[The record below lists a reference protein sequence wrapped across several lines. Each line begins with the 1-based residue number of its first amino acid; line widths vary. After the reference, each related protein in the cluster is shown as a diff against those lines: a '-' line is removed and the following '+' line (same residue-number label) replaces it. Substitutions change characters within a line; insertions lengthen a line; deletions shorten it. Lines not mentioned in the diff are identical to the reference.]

1 METVSSKKRGR
12 PSVYDRD
19 GMQTLREFNKS
30 QFSEMGARSLSNLYY
45 VQTGQQLAIDCY
57 GDQRARQIFTRSS
70 GRMRRQCVL
79 EQIGRLYQQERA
91 TADECRD
98 VLRCAVDL
106 LGEGYTVRQVQEA
119 IREHRKQYE

>member
-19 GMQTLREFNKS
+19 GMQTLRAVNRGNFPDCS
-30 QFSEMGARSLSNLYY
+30 ARSLSNLYY
-45 VQTGQQLAIDCY
+45 AQIGQRLAIDCY
-57 GDQRARQIFTRSS
+57 GDQKARQIFTRSS

-79 EQIGRLYQQERA
+79 EQIGRLYQQEKA